1 MLEASM
7 LPKSCIH
14 KVQKNDLL
22 LQKNVAFIIITLE
35 THLCM
40 STIFLL
46 FATIRDWQFHRIYIV
61 IEALQYIHT
70 SSASRPRISGR

>member
-46 FATIRDWQFHRIYIV
+46 FATIRD
-61 IEALQYIHT
+61 
-70 SSASRPRISGR
+70 